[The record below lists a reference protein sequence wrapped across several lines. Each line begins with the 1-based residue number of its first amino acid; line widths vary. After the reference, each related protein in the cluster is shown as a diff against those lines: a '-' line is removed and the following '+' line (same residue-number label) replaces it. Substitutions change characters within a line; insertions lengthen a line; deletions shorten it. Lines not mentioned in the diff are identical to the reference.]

1 MQHHRSYDE
10 SSDDG
15 ASRNSQQ
22 LDSNVPHIQ
31 LHNEIAASKFSDGLH
46 VNPPISDSHV
56 TPQLN
61 AHDRP
66 VIAALTRNI
75 SDGGRAL
82 NMNDRVTGIATIGGG
97 STHEHINDS

>member
-31 LHNEIAASKFSDGLH
+31 LHNEIAASKFSDGLQ

-56 TPQLN
+56 TQ
-61 AHDRP
+61 
-66 VIAALTRNI
+66 
-75 SDGGRAL
+75 
-82 NMNDRVTGIATIGGG
+82 
-97 STHEHINDS
+97 